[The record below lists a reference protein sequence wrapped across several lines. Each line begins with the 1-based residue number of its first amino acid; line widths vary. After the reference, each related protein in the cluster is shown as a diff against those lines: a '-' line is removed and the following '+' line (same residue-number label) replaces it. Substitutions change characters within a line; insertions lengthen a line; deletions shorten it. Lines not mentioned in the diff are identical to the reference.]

1 MDEFFILVYE
11 AQFSA
16 KTGTLED
23 PKCVAEGLVL
33 DLQRGRD
40 AEEQEWSQ
48 KEAQV
53 IIAHRDGQI
62 ADIPVQLVVAMKT
75 RFCSTFRAIDAS

>member
-1 MDEFFILVYE
+1 M
-11 AQFSA
+11 
-16 KTGTLED
+16 
-23 PKCVAEGLVL
+23 AEGLVL

-48 KEAQV
+48 KEAEV

-62 ADIPVQLVVAMKT
+62 ADIPVQLGVAIEGKVLLDDQSYR
-75 RFCSTFRAIDAS
+75 RFKARSATVSIESGQP